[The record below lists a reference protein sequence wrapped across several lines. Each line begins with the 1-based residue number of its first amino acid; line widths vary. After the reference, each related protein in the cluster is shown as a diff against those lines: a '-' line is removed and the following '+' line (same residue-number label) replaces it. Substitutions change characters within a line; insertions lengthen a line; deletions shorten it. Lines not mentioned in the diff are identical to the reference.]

1 MIVHCYVQTLMN
13 NIDNEQLKD
22 QIEYELD
29 VLQFLDLTGISFREL
44 IDIVFDSGLSG
55 EQLDELSEAVR

>member
-1 MIVHCYVQTLMN
+1 MN

-44 IDIVFDSGLSG
+44 IDIVFDSGLSA
-55 EQLDELSEAVR
+55 EQLDELRETVR

>member
-1 MIVHCYVQTLMN
+1 MN
-13 NIDNEQLKD
+13 NLDKEQLKD
-22 QIEYELD
+22 QLEYELD

-55 EQLDELSEAVR
+55 EQLTALSGAVR